1 MKCLLHARHQYGHA
15 HQAIYDGRNSCQKL
29 YGSLN
34 HRCDSRGCGFRQEHG
49 GKNTNRYSQDYRPR
63 RTVDAG
69 QNEWQDAELI
79 LTGFPGS
86 TEQEFDRP
94 DFVNGRN
101 SGNNQVHAD
110 QQHEGDTDKTTEQE
124 QSVYCVFH

>member
-34 HRCDSRGCGFRQEHG
+34 HRCDSWGCGFRQEHG

-86 TEQEFDRP
+86 TEQELDRS

-101 SGNNQVHAD
+101 SGDNQVHAD

-124 QSVYCVFH
+124 QSVQCVFH